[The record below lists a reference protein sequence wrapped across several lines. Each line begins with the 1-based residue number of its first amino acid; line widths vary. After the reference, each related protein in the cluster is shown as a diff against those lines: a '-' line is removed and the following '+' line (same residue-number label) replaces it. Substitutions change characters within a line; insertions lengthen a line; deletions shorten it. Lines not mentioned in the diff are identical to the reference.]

1 MKHAHCLMIWF
12 LAMGHAIAQEPQEE
26 VGTTERDGRTFTIR
40 EHGMPPSGN
49 ERGFVRLLPYQGME
63 GWKIVGGKAVIER
76 DGDTLH
82 GHGSSGRNTFL
93 MSDRVFG
100 DFIMEGEIKIN
111 AGGNSGWQIRSHQ
124 PKPGNRDSG
133 IRGYQIE
140 VDSTQRR
147 WSGGFYDELRRGWIH
162 PFEDDQAARQA
173 FKTDEWNHYRIEC
186 QGPHVRTWV
195 NGIACADVIDF
206 ADLTG
211 VIAFQVHSGKCDVRW
226 RNLRILDMGT
236 STFVPMKIWKGE
248 AGLLRQADGSIAV
261 RGGSEPISIRSALDG
276 GNTTIRLFYDLE
288 GSAVV
293 RLHPQDPE
301 VTTVTI
307 PLGSGSATTAPGAT
321 AGVGSEESR
330 YPVAAEGA
338 GTDSSKSKGRHE
350 LIIDVEQHRL
360 TIILDG
366 SVLHRAVLENAF
378 IPRQLEIEIPMGSGG
393 IKLHDSLEI
402 SRKLPDLMN

>member
-1 MKHAHCLMIWF
+1 
-12 LAMGHAIAQEPQEE
+12 
-26 VGTTERDGRTFTIR
+26 
-40 EHGMPPSGN
+40 
-49 ERGFVRLLPYQGME
+49 
-63 GWKIVGGKAVIER
+63 
-76 DGDTLH
+76 
-82 GHGSSGRNTFL
+82 
-93 MSDRVFG
+93 
-100 DFIMEGEIKIN
+100 
-111 AGGNSGWQIRSHQ
+111 
-124 PKPGNRDSG
+124 
-133 IRGYQIE
+133 
-140 VDSTQRR
+140 
-147 WSGGFYDELRRGWIH
+147 
-162 PFEDDQAARQA
+162 
-173 FKTDEWNHYRIEC
+173 
-186 QGPHVRTWV
+186 
-195 NGIACADVIDF
+195 
-206 ADLTG
+206 
-211 VIAFQVHSGKCDVRW
+211 
-226 RNLRILDMGT
+226 
-236 STFVPMKIWKGE
+236 MKIWKGE

-330 YPVAAEGA
+330 YPVSAEGA